1 MKRAYFMT
9 VIDGEFYLRMGAVLR
24 PEARFGRHV

>member
-9 VIDGEFYLRMGAVLR
+9 VIDCACALRGTCV
-24 PEARFGRHV
+24 